1 MSLVEKAIAKLRETE
16 GPARRPDRAAPMAKA
31 DSVVDRHLDDTASF
45 HKMLDVDIGAMRA
58 AGYMPEIAADK
69 QFAERY
75 RLIKRPLIERAVGK
89 VPGREG
95 LDPRVIMVTSALPG
109 DGKTFTSLNLALSL
123 ARERDY
129 SLLLVDADIL
139 KPHVS
144 EIFGIK
150 GEPGLMDALADETLP
165 IDSLVINTSIKGL
178 SILPAG
184 QHSDGGS
191 EMLISNRMT
200 EILRQLLTA
209 NPRRIILLD
218 SSPLLVTS
226 ESRALMKVAGQVLL
240 VVRVGQT
247 PTQAARDALELV
259 GAEGVGGIV
268 LNEAR
273 LSLTESFYGYGSY
286 GSYGNEKKSAQ

>member
-1 MSLVEKAIAKLRETE
+1 
-16 GPARRPDRAAPMAKA
+16 
-31 DSVVDRHLDDTASF
+31 
-45 HKMLDVDIGAMRA
+45 MLDVDIAAMRA

-89 VPGREG
+89 LPGREG

-109 DGKTFTSLNLALSL
+109 DGKTFTSLNLAYSL
-123 ARERDY
+123 ARERDF

-144 EIFGIK
+144 EIFGVK
-150 GEPGLMDALADETLP
+150 GEPGLMDALSDES
-165 IDSLVINTSIKGL
+165 IHIESLVINTSIKGF

-184 QHSDGGS
+184 QHADGGS

-200 EILRQLLTA
+200 EILRRLLA
-209 NPRRIILLD
+209 DNPRRIILLD
-218 SSPLLVTS
+218 SSPLLITS

-247 PTQAARDALELV
+247 PTQAAKDALELV

-286 GSYGNEKKSAQ
+286 GSYGNEKKPAN